1 MFAVSYRH
9 TMANAKRIVHER
21 PEPTPR
27 RDTLRDLSLAWIA
40 KQNQER
46 EDAERRVAEQR
57 EREKREWELSR
68 RTTPAPSKTQPREL
82 IARVAAWHG
91 VTFDAIMSPDRSR
104 VVVEARWDCIVA
116 VHLNCEINGRAYTLN
131 EMGRLF
137 NRDHTSVLNG
147 LRTRGLK

>member
-1 MFAVSYRH
+1 MFAVSDRR
-9 TMANAKRIVHER
+9 TMANAKRIVPDPDR
-21 PEPTPR
+21 PTPR

-40 KQNQER
+40 KQRQER
-46 EDAERRVAEQR
+46 EDTERRIADQR

-68 RTTPAPSKTQPREL
+68 RTTPVPSKTQPREL

-104 VVVEARWDCIVA
+104 AVVEARWDCIAA
-116 VHLNCEINGRAYTLN
+116 VNLNCEINGRAYTLN
-131 EMGRLF
+131 ELGRLF
-137 NRDHTSVLNG
+137 SRDHSSVING